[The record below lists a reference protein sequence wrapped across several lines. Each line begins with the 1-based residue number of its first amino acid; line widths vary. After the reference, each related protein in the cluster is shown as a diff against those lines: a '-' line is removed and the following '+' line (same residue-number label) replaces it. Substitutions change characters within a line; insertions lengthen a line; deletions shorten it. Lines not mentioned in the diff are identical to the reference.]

1 MTLHDADIEDITQ
14 SIWTTLF
21 EVPIERGGDAAI
33 AAESTVTS
41 IVHIEGAWHGAV
53 VLRCPLP
60 LAVTLTSVMFQS
72 TSEPGFDEVRD
83 ALGELTN
90 MLAGNLKA
98 LLPEPSTLSLPAV
111 ALGSDYEFGVTGTTL
126 ITTVPFTCVGQP
138 LVVLLVQRS
147 SDNVEVDQ

>member
-14 SIWTTLF
+14 AIWTTLF
-21 EVPIERGGDAAI
+21 EVPIERGGDGAI

-53 VLRCPLP
+53 VLRCPME
-60 LAVTLTSVMFQS
+60 LAVTLTSVMFQ
-72 TSEPGFDEVRD
+72 TGSEPSLDEIRD

-98 LLPEPSTLSLPAV
+98 LLPEPSALSLPAV
-111 ALGSDYEFGVTGTTL
+111 VLGSDYEFGVMGTNV
-126 ITTVPFTCVGQP
+126 IATVPFTCIGQP

-147 SDNVEVDQ
+147 GDNGSSDE

>member
-1 MTLHDADIEDITQ
+1 MTLHDADIEEITQ

-21 EVPIERGGDAAI
+21 EVPIERGGDDAI
-33 AAESTVTS
+33 GAESVTS

-53 VLRCPLP
+53 VLRCPMQ

-72 TSEPGFDEVRD
+72 ASEPGFDEVRD
-83 ALGELTN
+83 ALGELAN

-111 ALGSDYEFGVTGTTL
+111 ALGSDYEFGVSGTKI

-138 LVVLLVQRS
+138 LVVLVVQRS
-147 SDNVEVDQ
+147 GDNGEVDE